1 MLKDQNDQD
10 SSPMKK
16 RKKMALG
23 RGLGALIPNTESPPR
38 AQPQK
43 EYINCD
49 IKQIHPNRYQ
59 PRRRFAEDELAELS
73 QSIQEQ
79 GIIQPLVVRQNTDGY
94 ELVAGERR
102 LRAAK
107 MAGLTTVP
115 VVIRDL
121 SNAKLLEMS
130 IVENIQREDLNPMEE
145 SEAYYRL
152 MAEFDLTQELVAE
165 RVGKSR
171 SAIANYLRLKQ
182 LPEQIQETISN
193 NTLSLGHAKVLL
205 GADTPEHQMEAWQ
218 QIISKKLSVRET
230 EQLINRLKE
239 EKKDNIPSEP
249 GSDEIYFSDIA
260 EKLSRHYGTKVQ
272 IKRRGN
278 KGKVEIEFYN
288 DDDLNRLLELLN
300 AE

>member
-1 MLKDQNDQD
+1 M
-10 SSPMKK
+10 
-16 RKKMALG
+16 
-23 RGLGALIPNTESPPR
+23 
-38 AQPQK
+38 
-43 EYINCD
+43 
-49 IKQIHPNRYQ
+49 HPNRYQ
-59 PRRRFAEDELAELS
+59 PRRKFSEDELAELS

-107 MAGLTTVP
+107 MAGLTQVP
-115 VVIRDL
+115 VIIRDL

-152 MAEFDLTQELVAE
+152 MAEFDLTQELVSE

-171 SAIANYLRLKQ
+171 SAVANYLRLRQ
-182 LPEQIQETISN
+182 LPEQIRESISN

-205 GADTPEHQMEAWQ
+205 GADTPENQIEAWGQ
-218 QIISKKLSVRET
+218 VISNKLSVRET
-230 EQLINRLKE
+230 EQLVSRLKE
-239 EKKDNIPSEP
+239 EKKDPLPPEP
-249 GSDEIYFSDIA
+249 GSDVIYFSDLA

-288 DDDLNRLLELLN
+288 DDDLNRLIDLLN

>member
-1 MLKDQNDQD
+1 MQKGQKNQKN
-10 SSPMKK
+10 SPVKK

-23 RGLGALIPNTESPPR
+23 KGLGALIPNTKSLPPQAR
-38 AQPQK
+38 K
-43 EYINCD
+43 EYIYCN
-49 IKQIHPNRYQ
+49 INQIHPNRYQ
-59 PRRRFAEDELAELS
+59 PRRKFAQDELAELS

-79 GIIQPLVVRQNTDGY
+79 GIIQPLVVRQNIDGY

-107 MAGLTTVP
+107 MAGLTQVP
-115 VVIRDL
+115 VIIRNL
-121 SNAKLLEMS
+121 SDAKLLEMS

-145 SEAYYRL
+145 SQAYYQL
-152 MAEFDLTQELVAE
+152 MTEFNLTQELVAG

-171 SAIANYLRLKQ
+171 SAIANYLRLRQ
-182 LPEQIQETISN
+182 LPEQIRETISN

-205 GADTPEHQMEAWQ
+205 GADTPAHQMEAWQ
-218 QIISKKLSVRET
+218 QVISKKMSVKET
-230 EQLINRLKE
+230 EQLVNRLKG
-239 EKKDNIPSEP
+239 EKKDPLVSEP
-249 GSDEIYFSDIA
+249 GSDDIYFLDIA

-278 KGKVEIEFYN
+278 KGRVEIEFYN
-288 DDDLNRLLELLN
+288 NEDLNRLIELLN

>member
-1 MLKDQNDQD
+1 MLNSQKDQE
-10 SSPMKK
+10 SLPMKK

-23 RGLGALIPNTESPPR
+23 RGLGALIPNTESPPQP
-38 AQPQK
+38 QPQK

-49 IKQIHPNRYQ
+49 IKQIHPNPYQ
-59 PRRRFAEDELAELS
+59 PRRQFAEEELAELS

-107 MAGLTTVP
+107 MAGLTRVP
-115 VVIRDL
+115 VIIRDL
-121 SNAKLLEMS
+121 SDAKLLEMS
-130 IVENIQREDLNPMEE
+130 IVENIQRKDLNPMEE
-145 SEAYYRL
+145 SQAYYQL
-152 MAEFDLTQELVAE
+152 MAEFNLTQELVSE

-193 NTLSLGHAKVLL
+193 NTLSMGHAKVLL
-205 GADTPEHQMEAWQ
+205 GADTPEHQLEAWRQ
-218 QIISKKLSVRET
+218 VISKKLSVRET
-230 EQLINRLKE
+230 EQLVNLLKQ
-239 EKKDNIPSEP
+239 EKKDIISPEP
-249 GSDEIYFSDIA
+249 GSDEIYFLDIA
-260 EKLSRHYGTKVQ
+260 EKLSRHYGTKVA

-288 DDDLNRLLELLN
+288 NEDLDRLIELLG
-300 AE
+300 AG